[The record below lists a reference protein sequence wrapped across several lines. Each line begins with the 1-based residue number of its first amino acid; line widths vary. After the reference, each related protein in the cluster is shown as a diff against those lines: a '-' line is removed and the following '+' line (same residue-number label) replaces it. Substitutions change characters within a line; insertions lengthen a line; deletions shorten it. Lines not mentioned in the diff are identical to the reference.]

1 MSTDN
6 AVTGFS
12 AKRLVT
18 YALKIAAIAAFVLW
32 TNTGFSSRVDLLAG
46 HHRWVTLIGFVG
58 VWGLSLLALLVAAFQ
73 SNRWLRLF
81 WALVIAF
88 ATAVGFA
95 YHRASGS
102 DFGVLDAIT
111 LWNAKHE
118 ATRAAEFYMKDLYWF
133 AAALVVGI
141 FVFALPPAP
150 QTARARR
157 WLTRTAWLPVL
168 PVAIVVAIIFVKE
181 GGGSEALPIQF
192 EPLSVGIVLGTK
204 VAANPLPKRHKVEL
218 AWNGPFTPRVM
229 AASAET
235 SAPVPATP
243 IKRIIMMIGESVRG
257 DYIDWKPGNPYTPE
271 LAALKAQGQIVDFGP
286 ATSGGNCSHYSNSIL
301 RFDAKENAVGRAM
314 LSQPTLWQFAKK
326 AGFRTVYI
334 DGQAGFNHNPG
345 KLQNFMTQS
354 EASDIDGVYALSENI
369 PTPRLDDHVLDIVM
383 KEIKPDK
390 PVLIYANKN
399 GAHFP
404 YDKGYPDSARLFQPT
419 MSQSPTDT
427 SASRINSFRNVV
439 RWSVDRILAKLIRD
453 TDGLKDTVVIYTSD
467 HGQAFNPKH
476 FTHCT
481 VENPDPREGL
491 VPLFVATGN
500 LALKARFEQ
509 AAAESHLHGSH
520 FAIAPTVLDLLGYD
534 RQAVFRAYGASL
546 LDKST
551 RETKFTSGDIFGLFA
566 EKPRWHPVDLSK
578 SYLEPDAN
586 PKPQPAP
593 AHTAQAG
600 AM

>member
-1 MSTDN
+1 MTDSSDN
-6 AVTGFS
+6 AFTF
-12 AKRLVT
+12 KRLAI

-32 TNTGFSSRVDLLAG
+32 TNTGFMDRVDLLTG

-58 VWGLSLLALLVAAFQ
+58 IWSLSLVALLVAAFQ
-73 SNRWLRLF
+73 SNRWLRF
-81 WALVIAF
+81 GWAAVIGLT
-88 ATAVGFA
+88 TAVGFA

-102 DFGVLDAIT
+102 DFGVLDALT

-118 ATRAAEFYMKDLYWF
+118 ATRAAEFYTTDLYWLAF
-133 AAALVVGI
+133 VLVAGFIVVAI
-141 FVFALPPAP
+141 PPAP
-150 QTARARR
+150 RNVHARR
-157 WLTRTAWLPVL
+157 WLARTAWLPAL
-168 PVAIVVAIIFVKE
+168 PIALIVAIIFVKE
-181 GGGSEALPIQF
+181 GGGSEGLPTQF
-192 EPLSVGIVLGTK
+192 EPLSVGIVLGSK
-204 VAANPLPKRHKVEL
+204 VAANPLPKRRKVDI
-218 AWNGPFTPRVM
+218 AWDGLFKPGVGTDGAGD
-229 AASAET
+229 AAQ
-235 SAPVPATP
+235 ATP
-243 IKRIIMMIGESVRG
+243 IKRIVMMIGESVRG

-286 ATSGGNCSHYSNSIL
+286 AVSGGNCSHYSNAIL
-301 RFDAKENAVGRAM
+301 RFDAKENGVGRQI

-345 KLQNFMTQS
+345 KLQNFMTQA
-354 EASDIDGVYALSENI
+354 EASDIDGFYALSENI
-369 PTPRLDDHVLDIVM
+369 PTPQLDDHLLDIVE
-383 KEIKPDK
+383 KEIQPDK

-404 YDKGYPDSARLFQPT
+404 YDQGYPKSARVFQPT

-467 HGQAFNPKH
+467 HGQNFDPKR

-481 VENPDPREGL
+481 VEDPDQREGL
-491 VPLFVATGN
+491 VPMFVATGN
-500 LALKARFEQ
+500 PALKARFKK
-509 AAAESHLHGSH
+509 AAEESRGHGSH
-520 FAIAPTVLDLLGYD
+520 FAIAPTVLKLLGYD
-534 RQAVFRAYGASL
+534 QQAVAKAYGASL
-546 LDKST
+546 MDKST
-551 RETKFTSGDIFGLFA
+551 RETRFTSGDIFGLFT

-578 SYLEPDAN
+578 SYLEPDGK
-586 PKPQPAP
+586 PKPQPGM

>member
-1 MSTDN
+1 MTDHAAGFTVKRF
-6 AVTGFS
+6 AV
-12 AKRLVT
+12 
-18 YALKIAAIAAFVLW
+18 YALKIAAIAAFVVW
-32 TNTGFSSRVDLLAG
+32 TNTGFFDRVDLLAG

-58 VWGLSLLALLVAAFQ
+58 VWGLSLLAILAAAFQ
-73 SNRWLRLF
+73 SHRWLRIF

-88 ATAVGFA
+88 TTAVGFA

-118 ATRAAEFYMKDLYWF
+118 ATRAAEFYAKDLYWF
-133 AAALVVGI
+133 AAVLVIGF

-157 WLTRTAWLPVL
+157 WMTRAVWLPVL
-168 PVAIVVAIIFVKE
+168 PVAIIVAIVFAKE
-181 GGGSEALPIQF
+181 GGGSEALPTQF
-192 EPLSVGIVLGTK
+192 EPLSVGVVLGTK
-204 VAANPLPKRHKVEL
+204 VAANPLPQRRDVEL
-218 AWNGPFTPRVM
+218 AWNGPFKPR
-229 AASAET
+229 AADGAGT
-235 SAPVPATP
+235 AAQATP
-243 IKRIIMMIGESVRG
+243 IRRIVMMIGESVRG

-271 LAALKAQGQIVDFGP
+271 LAALKAKGQIVDFGP
-286 ATSGGNCSHYSNSIL
+286 AVSGGNCSHYSNAIL
-301 RFDAKENAVGRAM
+301 RFDAKENAIGRAM

-345 KLQNFMTQS
+345 KLQNFMTQA
-354 EASDIDGVYALSENI
+354 EASNIDGFYALDEKI
-369 PTPRLDDHVLDIVM
+369 PTPQLDDKLLDIVM
-383 KEIKPDK
+383 NEIKPDK

-404 YDKGYPDSARLFQPT
+404 YDQGYPESARLFQPT

-467 HGQAFNPKH
+467 HGQNFDPKH

-481 VENPDPREGL
+481 VENPNPREGL

-500 LALKARFEQ
+500 PALKARFAK
-509 AAAESHLHGSH
+509 AAAESRYHGSH
-520 FAIAPTVLDLLGYD
+520 FSIAPTVLDLLGYD
-534 RQAVFRAYGASL
+534 RQAVAKAYGASL
-546 LDKST
+546 MDKSA
-551 RETKFTSGDIFGLFA
+551 RATKFTSGDIFGLFA
-566 EKPRWHPVDLSK
+566 EKPRWHPVDLTK

-600 AM
+600 AGAGG